1 MYNGKE
7 KNTSRPVMLKLATEN
22 NDPNKKKKSL
32 MNECFVFGSI
42 LLFTA
47 EKST

>member
-7 KNTSRPVMLKLATEN
+7 KNTSRLVMSKLGTEN
-22 NDPNKKKKSL
+22 NDPNKKKKALWMSV
-32 MNECFVFGSI
+32 VFGST